1 MVDIKIDLQIP
12 VINGFAAI
20 PDGQILQRTKLT
32 PEMVLNLIPGS
43 SLFRM
48 GRGKGA
54 NQDPNSTYV
63 AQVST
68 RTDGANTFDET
79 SRQQDQL
86 WIQLP
91 PYDPAVG
98 PPDYYATLRA
108 AAVAIP

>member
-1 MVDIKIDLQIP
+1 MADINIDLQIP

-32 PEMVLNLIPGS
+32 PDEVLSLIPGS
-43 SLFRM
+43 TLFRM
-48 GRGKGA
+48 GRGRGS
-54 NQDPNSTYV
+54 NPSGSYNV
-63 AQVST
+63 QVYT
-68 RTDGANTFDET
+68 ET

-108 AAVAIP
+108 AAAAKP